1 MEHGVSSRH
10 TGGFAWLVAVVLILP
25 SHPAGA
31 NVTWLPST
39 YPAPTLIADPYEPRM
54 AIAYFPAKFKLRVL
68 DPVHFDVP
76 PDQERYS
83 RSRVMDESERIRQ
96 TVQEALYDMLRARR
110 SVWFG

>member
-1 MEHGVSSRH
+1 MLMMGPL
-10 TGGFAWLVAVVLILP
+10 GLV
-25 SHPAGA
+25 G
-31 NVTWLPST
+31 
-39 YPAPTLIADPYEPRM
+39 
-54 AIAYFPAKFKLRVL
+54 YFPSKFRLRVL
-68 DPVHFDVP
+68 PPVHFDVA